1 MQKNSKKKQKKKKK
15 KKRYSC
21 RFFFQPFRCR
31 DEQRADANDDDAALG
46 ERERERESRDKK

>member
-1 MQKNSKKKQKKKKK
+1 MQKKFKKKQKK

-46 ERERERESRDKK
+46 ERERERVAIKNKQ